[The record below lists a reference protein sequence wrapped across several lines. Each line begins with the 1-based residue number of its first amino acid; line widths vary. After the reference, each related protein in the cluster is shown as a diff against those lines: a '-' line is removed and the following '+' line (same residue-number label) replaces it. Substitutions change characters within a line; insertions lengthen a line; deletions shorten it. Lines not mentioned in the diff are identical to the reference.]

1 MSFWKHSDCLRDN
14 GFRPHIVSPLPD
26 RQCTSQIHY
35 VCLYGATMKSSMTM
49 CFSFIFPHGVDD
61 LIRVMLASPTKRLM
75 IISKSSSDVI
85 LPRVSKHFT
94 LAPRLA
100 PTVANAYRCLPLA
113 VIARHRLSLLTAACH
128 WLSLLVIA
136 CHCVPLLAIGCHCL
150 SLPAFDCRCL
160 PLVVIACHRVP
171 LLTAA
176 CR

>member
-1 MSFWKHSDCLRDN
+1 MSPRQWFPPTHCVSLARQTMHKPNTLCLLVRSDNEKFD
-14 GFRPHIVSPLPD
+14 
-26 RQCTSQIHY
+26 
-35 VCLYGATMKSSMTM
+35 TM

-85 LPRVSKHFT
+85 LPRVSKIFT

-113 VIARHRLSLLTAACH
+113 VIARHRLSLLTAACD

-171 LLTAA
+171 LFTVA